1 MASSLNRQFEKTFEL
16 HEKRDPIRNLWR
28 NVLIVAIEDL
38 LKKKEIHIKFNNKR
52 YSLEEMWL
60 HHEDFNLICEWA
72 QFEPGIVRKRIYEA
86 IERIQTKY
94 ENKRDMPEM
103 SGKWFYKSN
112 EINRRTN
119 RTSTTM
125 YPVR

>member
-52 YSLEEMWL
+52 YSLEEMWFD
-60 HHEDFNLICEWA
+60 HEDFDLICEYSQLA
-72 QFEPGIVRKRIYEA
+72 PKIVRKRVFET
-86 IERIQTKY
+86 IERIRNKY
-94 ENKRDMPEM
+94 VGKRNMPEM

>member
-1 MASSLNRQFEKTFEL
+1 MASSHIVSKTIEL

-38 LKKKEIHIKFNNKR
+38 LKKKEIHIKFNNKK

-72 QFEPGIVRKRIYEA
+72 QFEPKIIRKRICEA
-86 IERIQTKY
+86 IQKIERKY
-94 ENKRDMPEM
+94 ENKRNMSEMP
-103 SGKWFYKSN
+103 GKWFYQSD
-112 EINRRTN
+112 EINRRPN
-119 RTSTTM
+119 RGSTTM